1 MLRYGQSLR
10 RVLIPPDAVGSPLLA
25 RRSLTW
31 RFAALDVPVADLKA
45 AGKAAGGSIN
55 DAYLAALL
63 GGYRRY
69 HEAMAASVPE
79 AIPIAIP
86 ISVRKPTDPPGGN
99 RISSARIS
107 GPLANADPKARIEE
121 VRALPVLTPPNTT
134 HVHREGDD

>member
-79 AIPIAIP
+79 AIPI
-86 ISVRKPTDPPGGN
+86 SVRKPTDPPGGN

-107 GPLANADPKARIEE
+107 APLVNADPKARIEE
-121 VRALPVLTPPNTT
+121 VRALPVSTPPNTPQ
-134 HVHREGDD
+134 RSP